1 MVLACVLWRRRQR
14 RRARVLARQLTATQ
28 RRIDTLKTLRRKAA
42 TSSTRTDYRPPADL
56 QASLSSIDDVSLRRV
71 RSARTRPGHFTLSL
85 SQPPVH
91 SSEVFKSPPSLPPPA
106 SENDTSFQ
114 CSTCPGGT
122 DLAGGHDP
130 TDSSMAVECDT
141 TRPTISPVSAV
152 RTTRRGSHRPPPRQR
167 ISDSSAIATSNAGT
181 WGSSSTL
188 QPSTTHIDHS
198 TPTLWPPR
206 GSSPLLEDV
215 TSDPTQQGRPTHQSP
230 RAVRAP

>member
-1 MVLACVLWRRRQR
+1 MREYWLASCRQSTALRLTYTTGQSVVHRRR
-14 RRARVLARQLTATQ
+14 LTAQ
-28 RRIDTLKTLRRKAA
+28 GPL
-42 TSSTRTDYRPPADL
+42 S
-56 QASLSSIDDVSLRRV
+56 ASP
-71 RSARTRPGHFTLSL
+71 ARTLHPQPLPAPGPQLRGVQVATVS
-85 SQPPVH
+85 
-91 SSEVFKSPPSLPPPA
+91 PPPA

-122 DLAGGHDP
+122 DLDGGHDP

-141 TRPTISPVSAV
+141 THPTISPVSAV

-167 ISDSSAIATSNAGT
+167 ISYSSAIATSNAGT

-215 TSDPTQQGRPTHQSP
+215 TSDPTQQGRPNTPVTSGSESSRVVACAEGYESHDQEKW
-230 RAVRAP
+230 V